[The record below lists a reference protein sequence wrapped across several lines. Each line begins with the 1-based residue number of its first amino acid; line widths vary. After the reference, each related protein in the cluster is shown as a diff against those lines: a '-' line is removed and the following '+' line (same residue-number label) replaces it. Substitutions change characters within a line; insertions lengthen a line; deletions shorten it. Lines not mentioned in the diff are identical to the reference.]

1 MEVFGV
7 FEGGGAKGLAHV
19 GALRALE
26 ERGFRFR
33 AVAGTSIGAIIA
45 SLVAAGFKSEELFAV
60 RDGTEVGLLSE
71 DLEKKLLDAAEYLRI
86 CRLRHHL
93 SFLFG
98 AGGGLIGRVSG
109 RVLGSL
115 PLTWVAGVLAANFS
129 IVPYALHNRVFRDLW
144 LNAGAVSTI
153 KLRNWLDEVLSEKL
167 GLDGGEV
174 MFRDLPVELRVI
186 ATDLTQGDVKLFSKK
201 ATPDTP
207 VADAVAASMAYPL
220 FFKPVQIG
228 ASILVDGG
236 LASNAPA
243 WVLDDLR
250 DSSDVRVPTFAFRL
264 LDTNDTQRAVHD
276 RSAKPLLLWQAVAR
290 FMASSLNSRSALE
303 TRRIEDFHLMELR
316 TEVSTLDFDAVNKN
330 KAATVDR
337 GVVGVS
343 EYLTRKIG
351 PRDPQLMER
360 ALRAFIPVVSAL
372 THSDDTVRAYLIQ
385 PTDAI
390 NCRVVYSALLEGDAD
405 DALVMRSNSRS
416 QAMCLS
422 LREPVLIRVSSV
434 STGDRVS
441 AATKYVHAA
450 RPADVTHVYCCPIFA
465 SQNEWCILQ
474 PPDRGEPIA
483 ALCFDFCSGDDEG
496 LLDPITE
503 DCISAIAQLFGE
515 FWTGRELFQPV
526 LIAGARVDPPAPD
539 WLGLVGAPGFFISGR
554 KGRSS
559 PPDAMTDRLEKI
571 VTRIGSD

>member
-45 SLVAAGFKSEELFAV
+45 SLIAAGFKSQELFAV
-60 RDGTEVGLLSE
+60 RGGTEVGLLSE
-71 DLEKKLLDAAEYLRI
+71 DLERKLLDAAEYRRI

-93 SFLFG
+93 GFLFG
-98 AGGGLIGRVSG
+98 NDGGMIGRVGG
-109 RVLGSL
+109 RILGSL
-115 PLTWVAGVLAANFS
+115 PLTWVAGVLLANFS
-129 IVPYALHNRVFRDLW
+129 IVPYALHSRVFRDLW

-167 GLDGGEV
+167 GLDEGEV
-174 MFRDLPVELRVI
+174 RFRDLPIELRVI
-186 ATDLTQGDVKLFSKK
+186 TTDLTEGDIRLFSKT

-228 ASILVDGG
+228 GSTLVDGG

-250 DSSDVRVPTFAFRL
+250 DGSDVRIPTFAFRL
-264 LDTNDTQRAVHD
+264 LDTNDAQRAIHD
-276 RSAKPLLLWQAVAR
+276 RPLLLWQAVAR
-290 FMASSLNSRSALE
+290 FIASSFNSRSALE
-303 TRRIEDFHLMELR
+303 TRRIEDFHLIELL

-343 EYLTRKIG
+343 EYLARKIG

-360 ALRAFIPVVSAL
+360 ALRAFIPVVRDL
-372 THSDDTVRAYLIQ
+372 THSGDTVRSYLIQ
-385 PTDAI
+385 PIDAA

-422 LREPVLIRVSSV
+422 LREPVLIRISSV
-434 STGDRVS
+434 PTGDRVS
-441 AATKYVHAA
+441 AATKYIHAA
-450 RPADVTHVYCCPIFA
+450 RPAYVTHVYCCPIFA
-465 SQNEWCILQ
+465 SQNEWCISR
-474 PPDRGEPIA
+474 PTDRAAPIA
-483 ALCFDFCSGDDEG
+483 ALCFDFCSGDDVG
-496 LLDPITE
+496 LLDPVTE
-503 DCISAIAQLFGE
+503 DCIAAVAQVFGE
-515 FWTGRELFQPV
+515 FWTGRVLFQPV
-526 LIAGARVDPPAPD
+526 LIAGAQVDPPAPD

-559 PPDAMTDRLEKI
+559 PPDAMTARLENI
-571 VTRIGSD
+571 VRRIGSD